1 MLFLCLFLFVFAIIL
16 CSFLFFLKITVKQGT
31 WIIPSAPRSALSTGI
46 SPPWERF
53 DPFVKS
59 DMMLTTGPWPDG
71 LSDTKGPSIM
81 TVPMDKLARVRF
93 DDAIADPSPFRS
105 WANMWKQQLLTQD
118 GSATL
123 ICETLAQGPI
133 QLDVLY
139 QEKTTQVPASVT
151 THLTGQDFIERQ
163 VTISHAGQVMMDNLT
178 YISLEQ
184 LDSDVRFHLE
194 QGLYPI
200 GYIFDVKLTRKRA
213 VPCPDDVL
221 ERLFSRCGA
230 PDPSAAR
237 TYVLEIENNSCML
250 ITETYR
256 AGMIHGLPV
265 DL

>member
-1 MLFLCLFLFVFAIIL
+1 
-16 CSFLFFLKITVKQGT
+16 
-31 WIIPSAPRSALSTGI
+31 
-46 SPPWERF
+46 
-53 DPFVKS
+53 
-59 DMMLTTGPWPDG
+59 
-71 LSDTKGPSIM
+71 M
-81 TVPMDKLARVRF
+81 TVPPDKLVRVRF
-93 DDAIADPSPFRS
+93 DDAMGDTSPYRT

-123 ICETLAQGPI
+123 ICETLAQGRI
-133 QLDVLY
+133 QLDVIT
-139 QEKTTQVPASVT
+139 QVKTDQVPASVK
-151 THLTGQDFIERQ
+151 THLTGTDFIERQ
-163 VTISHAGQVMMDNLT
+163 VTISHTGQVMMDNLT

-221 ERLFSRCGA
+221 DRLFSRCGA
-230 PDPSAAR
+230 PDPDAAR

-256 AGMIHGLPV
+256 GGMMLGLPTA
-265 DL
+265 